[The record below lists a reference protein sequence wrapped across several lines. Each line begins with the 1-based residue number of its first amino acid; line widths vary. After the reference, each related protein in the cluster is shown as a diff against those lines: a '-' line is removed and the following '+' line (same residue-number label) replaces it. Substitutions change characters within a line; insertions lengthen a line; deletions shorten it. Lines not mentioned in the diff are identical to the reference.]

1 MSRKVKVT
9 EETGG
14 EGEIKLL
21 VASDTT
27 DIDGLTAE
35 ERKNAGKGFTAGGT
49 FRKIANIPTDDFN
62 ALLALGDKNA
72 LDYAASDYK
81 DNRAIRKLLRL
92 HPEWR
97 SSEGDI

>member
-1 MSRKVKVT
+1 MSRKIKVS
-9 EETGG
+9 ETPKGDV
-14 EGEIKLL
+14 ELI
-21 VASDTT
+21 VASDTD
-27 DIDGLTAE
+27 DIDALTAE
-35 ERKNAGKGFTAGGT
+35 ERKVAGKGITAGGM
-49 FRKIANIPTDDFN
+49 FRKLANIPTDDFN

-81 DNRAIRKLLRL
+81 DGRALRKLLKL